1 MLHIFYGS
9 ELLARKDALE
19 GLKETLDRDGSLATN
34 TTYFDAARSS
44 PPEVIAACDTVPF
57 LGEHRLVIVDG
68 LLSQATR
75 RGRRAD
81 DEGADEPPP
90 DAARWEP
97 LADYVPVMPS
107 SSVLVLT
114 DVDVSPKNA
123 LLKKLGPLGEV
134 KQFKMPQE
142 RDLPGWVNAHAKKI
156 GLKIDAP
163 AARLLAGLI
172 GPDTWMLAS
181 ELDKLYAFANGET
194 VREADVRALV
204 SRASEQK
211 GYFLSDAV
219 VDGQGAKAARLLQE
233 LIDDG
238 AAPQMLLATVAGRYR
253 RIAVAKEMMERGAPG
268 AEIARR
274 VGVKPNFAL
283 DRLLEQASRNSWSDI
298 RRAYDLLIQSE
309 LDLKRGLMDD
319 RVALELVV
327 QELAQRRGAR
337 ADAPAAVR

>member
-1 MLHIFYGS
+1 MLYIFYGS
-9 ELLARKDALE
+9 ELLARRDALE
-19 GLKETLDRDGSLATN
+19 RLKESLDSDGSLVTN
-34 TTYFDAARSS
+34 TTYLDAARSS
-44 PPEVIAACDTVPF
+44 PQEVIAACDTVPF
-57 LGEHRLVIVDG
+57 LGEHRLIIVEG

-81 DEGADEPPP
+81 DEEEPPP
-90 DAARWEP
+90 DAGRWEP
-97 LADYVPVMPS
+97 LVDYVPNMPP

-114 DVDVSPKNA
+114 DVAVTVKNA

-134 KQFKMPQE
+134 KQFTSPSE

-163 AARLLAGLI
+163 AVRLLAGLI

-181 ELDKLYAFANGET
+181 ELDKLCTLANGET
-194 VREADVRALV
+194 VHEADVRELV
-204 SRASEQK
+204 SRASDQK

-219 VDGQGAKAARLLQE
+219 VDGHGAKAARLLQE

-238 AAPQMLLATVAGRYR
+238 AALPVLLSTVAGRYR
-253 RIAVAKEMMERGAPG
+253 RIAVAKEMMEHTAPA

-274 VGVKPNFAL
+274 LGMKPNAIRWL
-283 DRLLEQASRNSWSDI
+283 MEQASRNSWPTI
-298 RRAYDLLIQSE
+298 RWAYGRIIQSE
-309 LDLKRGLMDD
+309 LDVKRGLMDD

-327 QELAQRRGAR
+327 QELASRRGAQ
-337 ADAPAAVR
+337 AA

>member
-9 ELLARKDALE
+9 ELLARRDALE
-19 GLKETLDRDGSLATN
+19 RLKENLDSDGSLATN

-44 PPEVIAACDTVPF
+44 PQEVIAACDTVPF
-57 LGEHRLVIVDG
+57 LGDHRLIIVDG

-81 DEGADEPPP
+81 DGEEPPP
-90 DAARWEP
+90 DAGRWEP
-97 LADYVPVMPS
+97 LVDYVPGMPP

-114 DVDVSPKNA
+114 DVGVTSNNA

-134 KQFKMPQE
+134 KQFTTPSE

-181 ELDKLYAFANGET
+181 ELDKLCAFADGET
-194 VREADVRALV
+194 VREADVRELV
-204 SRASEQK
+204 SRANDQK

-238 AAPQMLLATVAGRYR
+238 AALPVLLATVANRYR
-253 RIAVAKEMMERGAPG
+253 RIAVAKEMMERSAPG

-274 VGVKPNFAL
+274 VGVKPNIAL
-283 DRLLEQASRNSWSDI
+283 DRLLEQASRNSWPTI
-298 RRAYDLLIQSE
+298 RWAYGRIIQSE
-309 LDLKRGLMDD
+309 LDVKRGLMDD

-327 QELAQRRGAR
+327 QELASRKMR
-337 ADAPAAVR
+337 AA

>member
-1 MLHIFYGS
+1 MLYILYGS
-9 ELLARKDALE
+9 ELLARRDALE
-19 GLKETLDRDGSLATN
+19 RLKENLDSDGSLATN

-44 PPEVIAACDTVPF
+44 PQEVIAACDTVPF
-57 LGEHRLVIVDG
+57 LGEHRLIIVDG
-68 LLSQATR
+68 LLSQAAR

-81 DEGADEPPP
+81 DDEEPPP
-90 DAARWEP
+90 DAGRWEP
-97 LADYVPVMPS
+97 LVGYVPNMPP

-114 DVDVSPKNA
+114 DGGVTANNA

-134 KQFKMPQE
+134 KQFTTPSE

-156 GLKIDAP
+156 GLQIEAP
-163 AARLLAGLI
+163 AVRLLAGLI

-181 ELDKLYAFANGET
+181 ELDKLCAFANGET
-194 VREADVRALV
+194 VREDDVRELV
-204 SRASEQK
+204 SRANDQK

-219 VDGQGAKAARLLQE
+219 VDGQGAKAARLLAE

-238 AAPQMLLATVAGRYR
+238 AALPVLLSTVAGRYR
-253 RIAVAKEMMERGAPG
+253 RIAVAKEMMERSAPG

-283 DRLLEQASRNSWSDI
+283 DRLLEQASRNSWPTI
-298 RRAYDLLIQSE
+298 RWAYDRIIQSE
-309 LDLKRGLMDD
+309 LDVKRGLMDD

-327 QELAQRRGAR
+327 QELASRRGAR
-337 ADAPAAVR
+337 SGAPAAV